1 MEGAALSIFVGFS
14 NNRRTSG
21 LRTESLPEYEWKICC
36 TEGPRSLLIKNRTTA
51 RQVNHVLLEA
61 CASMLI
67 IQSVHFNSLAHDN
80 YSSVN
85 SCFKTPML

>member
-21 LRTESLPEYEWKICC
+21 LRTQSLPEYEWKICC
-36 TEGPRSLLIKNRTTA
+36 TEGPRSLLIKNRTAA
-51 RQVNHVLLEA
+51 R
-61 CASMLI
+61 
-67 IQSVHFNSLAHDN
+67 QSVHFNSLSHDN